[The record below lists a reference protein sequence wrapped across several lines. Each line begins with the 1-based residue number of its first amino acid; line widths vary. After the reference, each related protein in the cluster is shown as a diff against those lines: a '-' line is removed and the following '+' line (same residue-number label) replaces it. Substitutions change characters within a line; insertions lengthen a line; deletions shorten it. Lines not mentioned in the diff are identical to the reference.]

1 MLMNKKTHYHY
12 RRVDATCA
20 EERYVLNGFF
30 KKGEKRK

>member
-12 RRVDATCA
+12 RRVDAICA